1 MVAAGDGS
9 PQSPSG
15 YRYYLVAQA
24 IATALLLV
32 ALVAAIW
39 QFMAWVGAP
48 SCPVVAST
56 PPVSPAPVV
65 LDSVQAS
72 GPPHLSAHAEVAL
85 NRGGCPCPHS
95 SGAKSP

>member
-15 YRYYLVAQA
+15 YRYYLVAHA
-24 IATALLLV
+24 VATALLLI

-39 QFMAWVGAP
+39 QFMDWVATP
-48 SCPVVAST
+48 SCLADAST
-56 PPVSPAPVV
+56 QRVSSAPVA

-72 GPPHLSAHAEVAL
+72 GPPHLSAHAEAAL
-85 NRGGCPCPHS
+85 NRGDCPCPHS
-95 SGAKSP
+95 RAKSP